1 MGYDGSMPLSAQH
14 WCGLLLAIA
23 PLTLAHGQEPAQPAT
38 PAKEA
43 KPAVAA
49 VPLVRPAQEPAPS
62 SIPATPLVKPG
73 QEPAPS
79 SIPATPLM
87 QPGQKPTEATAALP
101 LIRPGQ
107 AAAPSSASVGF
118 RSLELE
124 YNAEYSAWVGEIT
137 KLSQQDNFRGPY
149 PAEPTANYYA
159 RFREHAD
166 LGNVSARLWCLRNFS
181 HDDAPEKYRK
191 LRWQGEAFSLATAVR
206 NDVKQSAQLRQSVG
220 SGWKFG
226 ANATD
231 KVLEYLH
238 EVTVVEEIKRAT
250 MMARSRNM
258 LDSDGETYELGRE
271 LAKEVIKTWPAS
283 DEAARLD
290 GMLNARDTLVIGGT
304 PANFTG
310 TDVDGNEINL
320 YDYRGKVVLI
330 DFWGF
335 W

>member
-1 MGYDGSMPLSAQH
+1 MEAISKRRALLGMGYDGTMHLSAQL
-14 WCGLLLAIA
+14 WCGLVIAIA
-23 PLTLAHGQEPAQPAT
+23 PLSLAYGQEPAQPAT

-49 VPLVRPAQEPAPS
+49 IPLMRPAQEPSPN
-62 SIPATPLVKPG
+62 SIPATPL
-73 QEPAPS
+73 
-79 SIPATPLM
+79 I
-87 QPGQKPTEATAALP
+87 QPGQKPVEATAALP

-107 AAAPSSASVGF
+107 EAAPSSASVGF

-149 PAEPTANYYA
+149 PTEPTANYYP

-166 LGNVSARLWCLRNFS
+166 LGNVAARLWCLRNFV
-181 HDDAPEKYRK
+181 HDDAPEDFLE
-191 LRWQGEAFSLATAVR
+191 LRWQGEAYSLATAVR
-206 NDVKQSAQLRQSVG
+206 NDMKLSAQLRQSVG

-226 ANATD
+226 ANGVD
-231 KVLEYLH
+231 QVLEYLQ
-238 EVTVVEEIKRAT
+238 EVTVMEEIKRAT
-250 MMARSRNM
+250 MMARSRRM
-258 LDSDGETYELGRE
+258 LDSKGETYKLGRS
-271 LAKEVIKTWPAS
+271 LAEEVIETWPAS

-310 TDVDGNEINL
+310 TDVDGNQIDL